1 MSLFQT
7 MRIRMKDCFGFDWRL
22 GLAFGLNDGEWPK
35 ELTSGVMFYDGLR
48 ITRKMFNKYAKALD
62 SE

>member
-1 MSLFQT
+1 MKKVKDYDYRLSLAVGVNNF
-7 MRIRMKDCFGFDWRL
+7 K
-22 GLAFGLNDGEWPK
+22 WPK

-48 ITRKMFNKYAKALD
+48 ITRKEFNAYIKALD